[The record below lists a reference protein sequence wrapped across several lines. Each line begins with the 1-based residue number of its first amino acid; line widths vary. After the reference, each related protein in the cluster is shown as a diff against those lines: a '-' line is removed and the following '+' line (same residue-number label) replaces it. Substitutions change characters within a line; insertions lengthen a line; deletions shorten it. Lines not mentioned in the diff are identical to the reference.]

1 MDKISST
8 KPWLIFGAGKGIG
21 RYLTDIA
28 LKQKRPITAL
38 IRNEQQAIELCSIGV
53 NVIQG
58 DACDSRSIEKAIE
71 HAGENPI
78 VFSTIGGG
86 NSDHYGNIAIID
98 ALEKAQISRMLLV
111 TSIGCGDSWHTLSP
125 RAKSLFGQSVRLK
138 SLAESYLQTS
148 TLDFTIVRP
157 GGLTNQAGTGHC
169 QRYQGEIHGMVSRED
184 VALQLAH
191 MAEDKEAYYQ
201 IYALVDPELK
211 LHWN

>member
-1 MDKISST
+1 MSEVTSMR
-8 KPWLIFGAGKGIG
+8 PWLIFGAGKGIG
-21 RYLTDIA
+21 RHLVNIA
-28 LKQKRPITAL
+28 LEQNRPVTAL
-38 IRNEQQAIELCSIGV
+38 IRNEEQAAILSSIGV

-58 DACDSRSIEKAIE
+58 DACDSRSIEKVIE

-86 NSDHYGNIAIID
+86 NSDHIGNMAIID

-125 RAKSLFGQSVRLK
+125 RAKSLFGQSARLK

-148 TLDFTIVRP
+148 RLDFTIIRP
-157 GGLTNQAGTGHC
+157 GGLTDQAGTGHC
-169 QRYQGEIHGMVSRED
+169 QRYQGEVHGMVSRKD
-184 VALQLAH
+184 VAQQLNQ
-191 MAEDKEAYYQ
+191 MSEDKGTYSQ

-211 LHWN
+211 PNWN